1 MYTILHRS
9 GWASDNVWKLGKT
22 FTSRKDADNA
32 AAAMR
37 SANPRDNTYTVKI
50 VSHRSSVK
58 ATGPDSY
65 KVGSYTAYD

>member
-9 GWASDNVWKLGKT
+9 GWASDNAWKLGKT
-22 FTSRKDADNA
+22 FTSREDADNA
-32 AAAMR
+32 ATAMR
-37 SANPRDNTYTVKI
+37 SANPRDGNYIVKI
-50 VSHRSSVK
+50 VSHRSPVK